1 MIFLGIFKASIPV
14 FFAANFHNDTG
25 MLEDPTSPEAQIR
38 DTAGVWTSL
47 AAPTKQNAKPGHYG
61 STVDTTSFS
70 PGQYTIRMAGTVTTA
85 KTVATEFCFQVKA
98 TTAEDVYARLGA
110 PSGASVLND
119 IASMASQL
127 ATQLD
132 EKASQASV
140 NAIPTNPLLA
150 SSYVAPDN
158 QSILAIKTQTDDI
171 ASMASQLATQLNEKA
186 SQASVN
192 AIPTNSLLASSYVA
206 PDNQSIL
213 AIKTQTD
220 DIASMASQLATQL
233 DEKAS
238 QASVNA
244 IPTNPLL
251 ASSYV
256 APDNQSI
263 LAIKTQT
270 DDIASMASQL
280 ATQLNEKASQASV
293 NAIPTNS
300 LLASSY
306 VAPDNQSIL
315 AIKTQTEQLAFTGG
329 KIDANAT
336 VTIPSE
342 VIQDIADAVLTTLA
356 ASGLTLTD
364 GERAS
369 IASIVDTVL
378 STLHGSGR
386 WDSRVVLPAMH
397 ATLATTLTKS
407 VRPLR
412 IARGDT
418 RCVPFDFGSDYS
430 GWTARFGARRMVG
443 GSIIL
448 TRLCIW
454 TNAQIG
460 QGHFELT
467 AADTSQVGTYLAE
480 VELSQGDNHLTLLQ
494 FDLVIFDDVIK

>member
-110 PSGASVLND
+110 PSGASVLN
-119 IASMASQL
+119 
-127 ATQLD
+127 
-132 EKASQASV
+132 
-140 NAIPTNPLLA
+140 
-150 SSYVAPDN
+150 
-158 QSILAIKTQTDDI
+158 
-171 ASMASQLATQLNEKA
+171 
-186 SQASVN
+186 
-192 AIPTNSLLASSYVA
+192 
-206 PDNQSIL
+206 
-213 AIKTQTD
+213 